1 MEVWKPVRHIHRSPQ
16 KGNCHRPRLPSTETS
31 LQHAGRPA
39 SENMS
44 VFCICLFTTPTIGQS
59 CIHLFIHHSYHWPI
73 TYSSVHPPHLPST
86 NHVVICSS
94 TTYTIMYS
102 SVYPPYLPS
111 TNHVFIC
118 LSTIPTID
126 QSCIH
131 LFIHHIYHRPIMYSS
146 VHPPH
151 TPSCIHLL
159 IHHICC

>member
-73 TYSSVHPPHLPST
+73 TYSSVHPSHLPST

-102 SVYPPYLPS
+102 SAHPPHLLLA
-111 TNHVFIC
+111 NH
-118 LSTIPTID
+118 
-126 QSCIH
+126 IH
-131 LFIHHIYHRPIMYSS
+131 LFIH
-146 VHPPH
+146 
-151 TPSCIHLL
+151 
-159 IHHICC
+159 ICCQPIIFICSPTTSTISQSEKCIQKQSYCRQSLPLL